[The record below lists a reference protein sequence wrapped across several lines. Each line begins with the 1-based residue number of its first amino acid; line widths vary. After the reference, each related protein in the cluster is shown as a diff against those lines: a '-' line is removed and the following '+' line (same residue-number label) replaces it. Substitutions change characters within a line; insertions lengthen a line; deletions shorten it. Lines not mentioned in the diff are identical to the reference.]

1 MRTSNTTFQTA
12 LPLLVLIL
20 FAGIAHAQP
29 APMPGAGSLSAL
41 TVHQEYEARR
51 DSSSHPDLTR
61 NGDAW
66 HIPEGASITL
76 MEEEGPGM
84 ITHFWNTVGSYDFFY
99 ARALV
104 VRIYYD
110 GMEEPSVEVP
120 LGDFFGVG
128 HGAHKDFTSLPVAT
142 SSNGRSR
149 VCYWQM
155 PFRESIKVTVT
166 NENKAIDV
174 NSFYFYINWR
184 KMDELPEDTVYFHA
198 RYRQETPAQPGNYK
212 VLKTEGRGH
221 YVGTVL
227 SNFQM
232 ETGWFGEGDDFFYI
246 DGAEYPQLLG
256 TGTEDYFNDAWG
268 FREFHTP
275 FHGVTLYEGV
285 FTGDRVSAYRWHITD
300 PVPFSESLYL
310 EFEHKG
316 SIFDDQAPITDF
328 EVGGFIERYDWVSSV
343 AYWYQYPPVVS
354 EEPFPSFEERV
365 QPHTIIMASEMDFR
379 ADPPLLVMPQDPA
392 VAYLPIEEGDAYIEF
407 DFEVEEDGRYRVDG
421 VFMYSVMSGV
431 YQIYMNGKPVGPPT
445 DFGAIGMDP
454 IFQLLDMFEFEAGTQ
469 TIRFERVDQ
478 LSRFARNLAPA
489 ENGMMFIGL
498 TLTHLDSMEG
508 YLKALHKERP
518 PQ

>member
-1 MRTSNTTFQTA
+1 MRTSKRPSSFIPVF
-12 LPLLVLIL
+12 LSLVL
-20 FAGIAHAQP
+20 ACMAVYAQP
-29 APMPGAGSLSAL
+29 AAPRPGSGSLSAL
-41 TVHQEYEARR
+41 TVHQDYEARR

-66 HIPEGASITL
+66 HIPEGGTITL

-104 VRIYYD
+104 LRIYYD
-110 GMEEPSVEVP
+110 GMETPSVEAP

-128 HGAHKDFTSLPVAT
+128 HGAHKDFTSLPVTT

-166 NENKAIDV
+166 NENEDIDV

-184 KMDELPEDTVYFHA
+184 KMDALPDDAVYFHA
-198 RYRQETPAQPGNYK
+198 RYRQETPAKPGNYK
-212 VLKTEGRGH
+212 ILETTGRGH

-256 TGTEDYFNDAWG
+256 TGTEDYFNDSWG

-285 FTGDRVSAYRWHITD
+285 FTGDRVSAYRWHIVD
-300 PVPFSESLYL
+300 PVPFEESLLL
-310 EFEHKG
+310 EMEHKG
-316 SIFDDQAPITDF
+316 SIFDDRAPLTDF

-343 AYWYQYPPVVS
+343 AYWYQYPPVSS
-354 EEPFPSFEERV
+354 EEPFPPFEARV
-365 QPHTIIMASEMDFR
+365 QPHTIVMASDMEFR
-379 ADPPLLVMPQDPA
+379 AEPPLLVMPQEPA
-392 VAYLPIEEGDAYIEF
+392 VAYLPIEPEAVIAF
-407 DFEVEEDGRYRVDG
+407 DFEIEEAGRYRVDG
-421 VFMYSVMSGV
+421 VFMYSVLSGV
-431 YQIYMNGKPVGPPT
+431 YQIYMNEKKVGPPT
-445 DFGAIGMDP
+445 DFGAVGMDP
-454 IFQLLDMFEFEAGTQ
+454 IFKLLDTYEFEAGTQ
-469 TIRFERVDQ
+469 TIKFESVDQ
-478 LSRFARNLAPA
+478 PSRFARNLAPV
-489 ENGMMFIGL
+489 ENGIAFIGL
-498 TLTHLDSMEG
+498 TLTHLNSMEG
-508 YLKALHKERP
+508 YLEALREHRP
-518 PQ
+518 E